1 MKGIALYSSVTS
13 GLSTVFLSGSMAVG
27 ALPVR
32 EQPNFLVFLVDD
44 LGWNDVSCYH
54 NSFFETPAIDKLAAS
69 GVRFTNAYSAC
80 TVSSPSRAALM
91 TGKYPAR
98 LHLTDW
104 IAGHSFPYAKLR
116 VPNWK
121 MFLDPGELTIAEI
134 LKEKNYK
141 TACIGKWHL
150 GEDTVYWPEFNG
162 FDINIGGCSKGQPG
176 SYFSPYKTARISNG
190 PEGEYLT
197 DRLTEEALKFIRENK
212 TRPFFLYMPHY
223 AVHTPLQAKKEMIGK
238 YKSKG
243 NTQFNPIYGA
253 MVESMDQSMAKLMAE
268 LTAQGL
274 MENTFVIFMSDNGGL
289 KPLATDNSPLRDG
302 KGTAYEGGTRTPLIM
317 AGPGIKKGITCDVP
331 VITMDVF
338 STIIDL
344 ANLPESSFSND
355 GVSLLP
361 LLKGKTISERP
372 LFWHYPHYHSQGATP
387 YSAVRKGA
395 WKFYHFY
402 EDGHNELYNLNNDIS
417 EQNNLLDSN
426 ASEATALNAL
436 LQDWLKNTNAQFAEP
451 NPDYNPDKKRVK
463 AGKE

>member
-1 MKGIALYSSVTS
+1 MKSTALYTSVTS
-13 GLSTVFLSGSMAVG
+13 GLGTVFLSWSLAIG
-27 ALPVR
+27 APPVI

-44 LGWNDVSCYH
+44 LGWNDVSCYN

-104 IAGHSFPYAKLR
+104 IAGHPFPEAKLR

-121 MFLDPGELTIAEI
+121 MFLDPAELTIAEI
-134 LKEKNYK
+134 LKERNYK

-150 GEDTVYWPEFNG
+150 GEDTIYWPEFNG

-176 SYFSPYKTARISNG
+176 SYFSPYKTARISDG

-197 DRLTEEALKFIRENK
+197 DRLTEEALKFIRDNK

-223 AVHTPLQAKKEMIGK
+223 AVHTPLQAKKEMIEK

-243 NTQFNPIYGA
+243 SKQFNPTYGA
-253 MVESMDQSMAKLMAE
+253 MVESMDQSMAKLIDE

-274 MENTFVIFMSDNGGL
+274 MENTFIIFLSDNGGL
-289 KPLATDNSPLRDG
+289 KPRATDNSPLRDG
-302 KGTAYEGGTRTPLIM
+302 KGTAYEGGTRTPMII

-344 ANLPESSFSND
+344 ANLQKSSFSND

-372 LFWHYPHYHSQGATP
+372 LFWHYPHYHNQGATP

-402 EDGHNELYNLNNDIS
+402 EDGHNELYNLNTDIS
-417 EQNNLLDSN
+417 EQNNLLGSN
-426 ASEATALNAL
+426 ASKAAELNAL
-436 LQDWLKNTNAQFAEP
+436 LLDWLKNTNAQFADP
-451 NPDYNPDKKRVK
+451 NPDYNLDKKRVK
-463 AGKE
+463 VGNE